1 MAAITTRITAGTGAT
16 VKNAPLTNTEVDN
29 NFIALNTDL
38 SNAVYLTGSQTIS
51 GAKTFSNNVN
61 ITSAS
66 GGSVL
71 LAYNTTSSSSTAI
84 TIRPKQSFTSFDGT
98 KTISATMLNSG
109 SLSFD
114 GSVGQLFNITD
125 SMSGTI
131 FSVNDISG
139 IPSIEVLDTGLVKIA
154 QYNGNVVVGS
164 GTDNGIHKLQV
175 TGTQS
180 ITANSTTDA
189 LRITQIGTGNA
200 ILVED
205 EANPDSTPF
214 LVNATGQAG
223 IGATPAAWGKLTVG
237 GLYPSGNNFS
247 IGNYTIGTVPSAAT
261 QEGAG
266 FWSELS
272 TQAATFTTTVSHFV
286 ASQGTFGAGS
296 TVANQHGFRV
306 SSNLIGGT
314 NNFGFHSNIPS
325 GTGRW
330 NFYAQGTAR
339 NLFTGNT
346 GIGADSGNEIKLLV
360 GGSATGATSELGIR
374 VSETIQSDVT
384 SSYIGVDSLMS
395 TQAASFTLGGYSA
408 YRAGIGTRGAGSNIT
423 TIQGYVALA
432 NLAVGTNNYA
442 FRGSFAS
449 AANTFNLFMDGTA
462 DNYLGGPLKIG
473 QTYYSNTALG
483 IFWAPAA
490 ASAIGIYQDST
501 INSATTTSYVLN
513 STFPGTAAAS
523 FTLPTLT
530 HYQAGQNTFGA
541 GSTVTNQFGFRVL
554 SSLTGAT
561 NNYGFYS
568 DIASGSG
575 RWNFYANGTAPNLFA
590 GSVSIGSGG
599 SSEMLFVNQ
608 TAEATTARFVNSSS
622 SGIYRPISVH
632 STANNIPG
640 LSLSRWYSGFAGSA
654 DVGQIRFDG
663 LGTGASYVEH
673 ASIYAIATGA
683 NTATGA
689 PTSLSFRTSNGTSS
703 TERMNISATGVVAVT
718 SNITSTST
726 TTGSLVVTGGVGI
739 SGALNATTKS
749 FIIGHPTKPGKLL
762 KHGSLEGPEFG
773 VYVRGRISGVNK
785 IELPEYWTGLVDPA
799 TITVNLTPV
808 GSHQNLYVYSI
819 ENNVVTVKNSNMLN
833 KVIDCFYTV
842 FAERCDVE
850 KLQVEV

>member
-38 SNAVYLTGSQTIS
+38 SNAVYVTGIQTIS
-51 GAKTFSNNVN
+51 GAKSFSNNVN
-61 ITSAS
+61 IQGPS
-66 GGSVL
+66 GGTLL

-84 TIRPKQSFTSFDGT
+84 TVRPKQNFTSFDGT

-164 GTDNGIHKLQV
+164 GVDNGVHKLQV

-200 ILVED
+200 LVVED

-214 LVNATGQAG
+214 VVSADGRVGIGVNSISGAAGLQMQTESSNGAALLLRRAETASASAVLTFDKLRGTFASSTVVATGDTLGAINFRGYDGTTILTGVTIQAQVDGAPGANDMPGRLVFSTTQDGTTSPTEALRINSSQNVG
-223 IGATPAAWGKLTVG
+223 IGNGVSTTDSAFSVSKPITTGTGAYGIR
-237 GLYPSGNNFS
+237 NF
-247 IGNYTIGTVPSAAT
+247 
-261 QEGAG
+261 
-266 FWSELS
+266 
-272 TQAATFTTTVSHFV
+272 TTVSSNTTGAYLAFSSHAYTAATSFTLGSYV
-286 ASQGTFGAGS
+286 HYEAQQLGFGAGS
-296 TVANQHGFRV
+296 TVTNQFGFRV
-306 SSNLIGGT
+306 QSNLIGAT
-314 NNFGFHSNIPS
+314 NNYGFFSDIPS
-325 GTGRW
+325 GTNRW
-330 NFYAQGTAR
+330 NFFA
-339 NLFTGNT
+339 N
-346 GIGADSGNEIKLLV
+346 
-360 GGSATGATSELGIR
+360 GS
-374 VSETIQSDVT
+374 
-384 SSYIGVDSLMS
+384 
-395 TQAASFTLGGYSA
+395 
-408 YRAGIGTRGAGSNIT
+408 
-423 TIQGYVALA
+423 
-432 NLAVGTNNYA
+432 
-442 FRGSFAS
+442 
-449 AANTFNLFMDGTA
+449 A

-490 ASAIGIYQDST
+490 ASVTGIYQDST

-523 FTLPTLT
+523 FTLPTLV

-541 GSTVTNQFGFRVL
+541 GSTVTNQFGFRVI
-554 SSLTGAT
+554 SNLTSAT

-575 RWNFYANGTAPNLFA
+575 RWNFYANGTAPNFFA
-590 GSVSIGSGG
+590 GSVSIGTGG

-640 LSLSRWYSGFAGSA
+640 LSLSRWYSAFAGNA

-663 LGTGASYVEH
+663 LGTGGAYVEH

-689 PTSLSFRTSNGTSS
+689 PTSLSFRTSNGTTS
-703 TERMNISATGVVAVT
+703 TEKMTISATGVVAVT
-718 SNITSTST
+718 SNIASTST

-773 VYVRGRISGVNK
+773 IYVRGRIRGVDT

-808 GSHQNLYVYSI
+808 GSHQNLYVYGI